1 MELESTSTPM
11 LLSEE
16 LEGSLNVNRYGQ
28 QQELDLIYTSKSKKK
43 DKDAIQNIKLSS
55 DMIQAVKKLSKREKK
70 REEQIAVSKYINI

>member
-28 QQELDLIYTSKSKKK
+28 QQELDLIYTSKSK